1 MRKEGINWGGIL
13 PFVLV
18 LAVLWGYGAYGAER
32 VHAAG
37 GTDTETLQGGAIPPT
52 SPVPAE
58 PDTSESP
65 STLQKTPKTAPPAKH
80 QAAAR
85 KPAAG
90 AHAVRNTMPEALG
103 TPSAAVKQYTGK
115 PISLDLLDADLRNVL
130 RLLADLTGTNIVI
143 EPDVTGKVTLKV
155 EQVPWDQVLDMVL
168 SMNDLGKEQVG
179 NVIRV
184 ARQAKLRQEWAQQ
197 AEAIRARQDLA
208 ETAKDLGE
216 LSTVYLPVSF
226 GKPAEVAA
234 KIAEVKSDRG
244 KVTVDSRTSL
254 IIYSD
259 YPARIANVRQ
269 LLSRL
274 DKPTPQVLIEARI
287 VTLTSEVSKTLSV
300 DFGLNTSHQSYSTS
314 PIQNFALNG
323 PPGPTFA
330 MNIAQLIGK
339 TLLQVDLQL
348 QALEATSQLR
358 VMAAPR
364 VMTLD
369 NVKATISQGTQ
380 IPYLAIG
387 NNNSGVTATEFK
399 DAILELQVT
408 PHITP
413 DRKVRMTIEAK
424 QDEPSA
430 TLYNIGD
437 SQVPGIDTRKI
448 STELLLETGNI
459 VVIGGIIRNRDTTT
473 KNQTPGLGDIPIL
486 GRLFK
491 SETSDVTRNE
501 LLIFLSPQIVETTKP
516 LDRS

>member
-1 MRKEGINWGGIL
+1 MRKRGINWGGIL

-18 LAVLWGYGAYGAER
+18 LAVLWGYGAVGAY
-32 VHAAG
+32 AAS
-37 GTDTETLQGGAIPPT
+37 GTDTDDLQGAVVPPPSAKPVVPGA
-52 SPVPAE
+52 
-58 PDTSESP
+58 DTYESP
-65 STLQKTPKTAPPAKH
+65 KKPKAAPARSQAQAKKP
-80 QAAAR
+80 AAAR
-85 KPAAG
+85 TA
-90 AHAVRNTMPEALG
+90 MPEALG
-103 TPSAAVKQYTGK
+103 TPSVAVKQYTGK

-179 NVIRV
+179 NVIRI
-184 ARQAKLRQEWAQQ
+184 ARQTKLRQEWAQQ
-197 AEAIRARQDLA
+197 AEAIRAKQDLA

-226 GKPAEVAA
+226 GKPSDVAA
-234 KIAEVKSDRG
+234 KISEIKSDRG
-244 KVTVDSRTSL
+244 KVTVDERTSL
-254 IIYSD
+254 VIYTD
-259 YPARIANVRQ
+259 YPARLANVRQ
-269 LLSRL
+269 LLSKL
-274 DKPTPQVLIEARI
+274 DRPTPQVLIEARI
-287 VTLTSEVSKTLSV
+287 VTLTSEVNKT
-300 DFGLNTSHQSYSTS
+300 LNTSFGINTS
-314 PIQNFALNG
+314 HSPTKSGSVIQDFALNG
-323 PPGPTFA
+323 PPGPTYA
-330 MNIAQLIGK
+330 MTIAQLVGK

-348 QALEATSQLR
+348 TALEATSQLR

-380 IPYLAIG
+380 IPYLAVG

-430 TLYNIGD
+430 TLYTVGS

-448 STELLLETGNI
+448 SSELLLDSGNI

-473 KNQTPGLGDIPIL
+473 KNQTPGLGDIPLL

-491 SETSDVTRNE
+491 SEFSDVVRNE